1 MRAVVFGHYGVVEAG
16 DVDAFFL
23 HAGGINLGEFGI
35 IQHDGADGAL
45 CRLDVE
51 TGGGHLV
58 AEVVYVFQQFVMQGI
73 ALFEHLEYLELA
85 PMMPGAN
92 ELEKRYGR
100 LRWRSR
106 SMISLRP
113 VVNPP
118 KAPPKAL
125 PKVPV

>member
-1 MRAVVFGHYGVVEAG
+1 MLLFVSGRDLYADACLVFGHYGVVEAG

-45 CRLDVE
+45 LSLSILNTSR
-51 TGGGHLV
+51 
-58 AEVVYVFQQFVMQGI
+58 
-73 ALFEHLEYLELA
+73 LA